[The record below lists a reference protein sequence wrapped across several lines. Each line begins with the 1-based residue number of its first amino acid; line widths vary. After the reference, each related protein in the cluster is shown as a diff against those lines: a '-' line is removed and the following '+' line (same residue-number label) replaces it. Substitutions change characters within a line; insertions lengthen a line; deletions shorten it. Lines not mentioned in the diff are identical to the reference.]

1 MKNLFSNSNRFIYA
15 LLSIFIIVSACSSSS
30 SSDDHDDHEEAE
42 GFRLKLSGQ
51 TIVEQLPDQDVTGS
65 ITVQAG
71 QETALISIFF
81 IDHDGE
87 EFQPDGVSNTLGY
100 SFTTA
105 EIAEFE
111 QHEEDGKW
119 SFHIH
124 GEAAG
129 TTTLTLRLMHDDH
142 SDFDTQ
148 AITVT
153 VTQAP

>member
-15 LLSIFIIVSACSSSS
+15 LLSLFIIVSACSDSTSSS
-30 SSDDHDDHEEAE
+30 EDEHEDAE

-87 EFQPDGVSNTLGY
+87 EFQPEDDDDSLGY
-100 SFTTA
+100 TFSA
-105 EIAEFE
+105 SGVAEFE
-111 QHEEDGKW
+111 QHAEDGKW

-129 TTTLTLRLMHDDH
+129 TTNLTLRLMHDDH
-142 SDFDTQ
+142 SDFDSQ